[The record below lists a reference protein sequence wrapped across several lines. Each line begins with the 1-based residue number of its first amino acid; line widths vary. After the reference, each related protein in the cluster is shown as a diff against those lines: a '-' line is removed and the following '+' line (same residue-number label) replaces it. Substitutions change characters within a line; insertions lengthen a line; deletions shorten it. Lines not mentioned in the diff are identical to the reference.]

1 MKNKLFVT
9 RLLTLLLTTAFLA
22 IILVSANVQA
32 ATNKT
37 TIKIGYVM
45 NFGTIQYPAVEGS
58 TGYAYDHFD
67 AMMEYLDDKYVI
79 QYVACDYDD
88 VFTMLDAGE
97 IDFFG
102 PISKSDYLEEN
113 YLFTENNFGY
123 ADVVLRALE
132 DDPTYYGEYEKL
144 DGATIGV
151 EDDNHNILLLNA
163 LCKEYGV
170 TPTIVTPVTH
180 DNTENMQNGEYQYY
194 LSSTL
199 RSESN
204 QKIIATLSSVE
215 VFFLTTPDNASIL
228 ADLDKALSAVKE
240 DNYVFSYEL
249 YNQYYGNISY
259 ADPYISE
266 EELAIL
272 QSTPIYEVGYS
283 TDSAPLSY
291 TDENG
296 EAAGLSVDILNLVAE
311 RAGVTFQYI
320 PIELDNRYES
330 QNLDMNLASV
340 HSSQDPYNCIISD
353 SYLSLPLVLV
363 YPAGSTYTDL
373 TVGMLDYYSI
383 STTVMNDYYH
393 LNGFVSYTDYASL
406 YEALETGEI
415 DAIILSNVTAN
426 VASQEMDLDNYLFK
440 TLEVNANFQLHFNS
454 DFDEEAITI
463 FNRIISS
470 LDENEIDLLLLQ
482 HSVIASTT
490 PTFLDMVSYYS
501 LQIFIGFLVVF
512 TTVIAVI
519 AITISRKNKEFQ
531 LLIDYDSLTGLI
543 SSKKF
548 VEETKKILGDSG
560 DTMYSLILMDIDNFK
575 YLNEAYGYEKGT
587 QVLVKIAETLP
598 LLFPTLCLTT
608 RISGDRFAV
617 LLPKHD
623 LKNHKIF
630 DSAAMQ
636 TYMTHALESITG
648 KRYHVVMSIGIYHIT
663 DKTLDIDYMI
673 DCAHLA
679 KNRGKTSYSW
689 TATVFSNEI
698 NSLRSFNNHI
708 AARME
713 DALASGEFRMVY
725 QPKVNLTT
733 GKMIGAEALVR
744 WLPPNEPPLFPDQ
757 FIPVFERNGFITTL
771 DYYIIR
777 MVCSFITS
785 VIHTNMT
792 FSINLSGHTLL
803 DPNLIEH
810 ITKIVDEYE
819 IPHSILEFEITEHAI
834 ITNMDL
840 AVLQIAA
847 LQEQGFTISMD
858 DFGSGVSSLNRLKDL
873 SIDIVKI
880 DKEFLNDSLNK
891 SRGITII
898 ENIIRMASE
907 LDIDTVAEGIENG
920 HHVELLKKF
929 NCTLAQGFYFSKP
942 VWEQDF
948 FTLIDKK

>member
-9 RLLTLLLTTAFLA
+9 RLLTLLLTIVFLPLMLA
-22 IILVSANVQA
+22 STNAQA
-32 ATNKT
+32 SQSKT

-88 VFTMLDAGE
+88 VFPMLDAGE

-132 DDPTYYGEYEKL
+132 DDPIYYGEYEKL

-163 LCKEYGV
+163 LCKEYDV
-170 TPTIVTPVTH
+170 TPTIVSPSTH

-204 QKIIATLSSVE
+204 QKIIATLDSVE
-215 VFFLTTPDNASIL
+215 VFFLTTPDNAGIL
-228 ADLDKALSAVKE
+228 ADLDDALSSVKDE
-240 DNYVFSYEL
+240 NYAFSYEL
-249 YNQYYGNISY
+249 YNQYYGKISY

-266 EELAIL
+266 EELALL
-272 QSTPIYEVGYS
+272 QSNPIYEVGYS

-291 TDENG
+291 IDENG
-296 EAAGLSVDILNLVAE
+296 EAAGLSVDILNLVAQQ
-311 RAGVTFQYI
+311 AGVTFQYI
-320 PIELDNRYES
+320 PIELNNRSTS
-330 QNLDMNLASV
+330 QDLDMNLASV

-353 SYLSLPLVLV
+353 SYLSLPLILIH
-363 YPAGSTYTDL
+363 PAGSTYTDI
-373 TVGMLDYYSI
+373 TVGILDYYSI
-383 STTVMNDYYH
+383 STTVMNNYYH
-393 LNGFVSYTDYASL
+393 FNELVSYNDYDSL
-406 YEALETGEI
+406 YKALENGDI

-426 VASQEMDLDNYLFK
+426 VASQQIDLDDYIFK
-440 TLEVNANFQLHFNS
+440 TLEVNANFQLHFNA
-454 DFDEEAITI
+454 DFDEEAVTL
-463 FNRIISS
+463 FNRIIAS

-482 HSVIASTT
+482 HAVIANTT
-490 PTFLDMVSYYS
+490 PTFLDVLSYYS
-501 LQIFIGFLVVF
+501 LQIIIGFLVVF
-512 TTVIAVI
+512 ATVIAVI
-519 AITISRKNKEFQ
+519 AITISRKNKKFQ
-531 LLIDYDSLTGLI
+531 ILIDYDTLTGLI

-548 VEETKKILGDSG
+548 VEDAQKLLGDSE
-560 DTMYSLILMDIDNFK
+560 DSLYSLLLMDIDNFK
-575 YLNEAYGYEKGT
+575 YLNEAYGYEKGS
-587 QVLVKIAETLP
+587 QVLIKIAEALP
-598 LLFPTLCLTT
+598 LLFPTQCLTT

-623 LKNHKIF
+623 LRNHKIF
-630 DSAAMQ
+630 DGAAMQ
-636 TYMTHALESITG
+636 TYMTNTLESIIG

-663 DKTLDIDYMI
+663 DKTLDIDYMM

-679 KNRGKTSYSW
+679 KNRGKTSYNW

-698 NSLRSFNNHI
+698 NSVRSFNNHI

-725 QPKVNLTT
+725 QPKINLTT

-757 FIPVFERNGFITTL
+757 FIPVFERNGFVTIL

-777 MVCSFITS
+777 MVCSFVTS

-803 DPNLIEH
+803 DPDLIEH
-810 ITKIVDEYE
+810 IVTIVDEYE

-840 AVLQIAA
+840 AVLQIAG

-873 SIDIVKI
+873 NIDIVKI

-907 LDIDTVAEGIENG
+907 LDIDTVAEGIESG

-948 FTLIDKK
+948 LTVLNKQ